1 MPIKICLQAG
11 HEGRTSGSTGAPG
24 EVELNVRIRNRLS
37 ELLIE
42 RGFQLYLV
50 NADPKVSQI
59 NQDFD
64 LFLALH
70 GDADIYGTGGG
81 FADYPDPST
90 DKATVESQRICKVIN
105 ETYFPETQIKYVN
118 RSNKNTRFYYMWKQ
132 LSYKTP
138 CVIIEMGVVQDA
150 HDKVLL
156 ANTELIAGALKKSI
170 CKAFNVPE
178 SSPPETPTEPEPEPE
193 PGTEPETSQC
203 EKELVYQKGEVLRL
217 NKLVESTKNEY
228 EGKIAQKDKDCQSR
242 IDTFKDNLIKYIK
255 EYL

>member
-42 RGFQLYLV
+42 RGFQLFLV
-50 NADPKVSQI
+50 NADPKPNEI
-59 NQDFD
+59 QDFD

-81 FADYPDPST
+81 FADYPEPST
-90 DKATVESQRICKVIN
+90 DGATAESQRICKVIN
-105 ETYFPETQIKYVN
+105 DTYFPETQIKYVN
-118 RSNKNTRFYYMWKQ
+118 RSNKNTRYYYMWRQ
-132 LSYKTP
+132 LTAKTP

-178 SSPPETPTEPEPEPE
+178 TDVPEPPAEPT
-193 PGTEPETSQC
+193 PC
-203 EKELVYQKGEVLRL
+203 EKELEYQKGEVDRL
-217 NKLVESTKNEY
+217 IKLIASTKSEY
-228 EGKIAQKDKDCQSR
+228 EGKLADKNRDCQSR
-242 IDTFKDNLIKYIK
+242 MDTFKASLIKYIE

>member
-24 EVELNVRIRNRLS
+24 EVELNVRVRNRLS

-50 NADPKVSQI
+50 NADPKPNEI

-70 GDADIYGTGGG
+70 GDMDYANDNGGG
-81 FADYPDPST
+81 FADYPEPST
-90 DKATVESQRICKVIN
+90 DGATAESQRICKVIN
-105 ETYFPETQIKYVN
+105 ETYFPETKIVYKN
-118 RSNKNTRFYYMWKQ
+118 RSNANTRYYYMWKRMS
-132 LSYKTP
+132 LKTP
-138 CVIIEMGVVQDA
+138 CVLIEMGQVQDP
-150 HDKVLL
+150 HDRVLL

-178 SSPPETPTEPEPEPE
+178 VDVPPTPEPEPDPNPE
-193 PGTEPETSQC
+193 PSQC
-203 EKELVYQKGEVLRL
+203 EKELEYQKTEVLRL
-217 NKLVESTKNEY
+217 LKLVESTKNEY
-228 EGKIAQKDKDCQSR
+228 EGKMADLKRDCQSR
-242 IDTFKDNLIKYIK
+242 MDTFKASLTKYIK